1 MSLYKLCPGINFV
14 QYKFCPCLKSAKY
27 KTVYIN
33 FVTYK
38 ECSYKECHGTDVL
51 AIRKLMGRVNPTNV
65 WPSLILLISAYTI

>member
-14 QYKFCPCLKSAKY
+14 QYKFCPCLKSVQY

-38 ECSYKECHGTDVL
+38 ECPYKECHGTDVL

-65 WPSLILLISAYTI
+65 WPSFILLISAYTI